1 MPQINLLPLS
11 TRSLIMN
18 TWVVLLGVC
27 TALVRPSASLYLS
40 WDQHSNLTDN
50 DIFIIGANL
59 YVPGIN
65 RISEKFKN
73 LTRFPLDERCKRG
86 MPLSISCGH
95 HEPYSMLNPAP
106 KSSGKGGVVFRGIF
120 PGKLIT

>member
-27 TALVRPSASLYLS
+27 TALVRPSASLYMS
-40 WDQHSNLTDN
+40 WAQHKNLTDN
-50 DIFIIGANL
+50 DIFIIEANL
-59 YVPGIN
+59 YLPGRN

-73 LTRFPLDERCKRG
+73 FTRFPLDERCKRG
-86 MPLSISCGH
+86 MPLSISCSQ

-106 KSSGKGGVVFRGIF
+106 KSSETEGIVSRGIF

>member
-59 YVPGIN
+59 YVPGRN